1 MTYWSNEWNCHPRD
15 EQLLDDARFWVRI
28 LKEHAMF
35 IQLGLPADEPE
46 LIQEAQSFVD
56 RFQMLQNAL
65 DTVDVIE
72 PELLQE
78 LQQAVME
85 IIDFKRRILRRLVQC
100 QLGGNLFPLLID
112 HITREAVRFLNLLM
126 ANGQHPMASFQLLA
140 EEESFWLRIMKEHLE
155 FVSHLLDPSERTLI
169 KEAEDLETEVAQ
181 LQETARDLASMSQSG
196 PETFPSLTRFTEEVL
211 LTVIKVRDFKADA
224 YEMLLLCQI
233 LSIIPSPLLLD
244 HVRREA
250 DKALEEIGKLLDHV
264 SM

>member
-1 MTYWSNEWNCHPRD
+1 
-15 EQLLDDARFWVRI
+15 
-28 LKEHAMF
+28 MF
-35 IQLGLPADEPE
+35 IQLGLPADETE

-140 EEESFWLRIMKEHLE
+140 RKS
-155 FVSHLLDPSERTLI
+155 LLVTYHERTLGVCEPPI
-169 KEAEDLETEVAQ
+169 G
-181 LQETARDLASMSQSG
+181 SS
-196 PETFPSLTRFTEEVL
+196 EE
-211 LTVIKVRDFKADA
+211 R
-224 YEMLLLCQI
+224 
-233 LSIIPSPLLLD
+233 
-244 HVRREA
+244 
-250 DKALEEIGKLLDHV
+250 
-264 SM
+264 